1 MSNDIIVWLREVCID
16 ERGNIAA
23 DEIEKLRQQLAEC
36 KAREKVL
43 RDALRE
49 ALDYFQLP
57 GQIFNITWAEEVFSM
72 PSDSTALDAMLKK
85 AKKERHYFSNPLTP
99 AFCKNCNNSCPLS

>member
-36 KAREKVL
+36 KAREVVL
-43 RDALRE
+43 RDVLNDVLANATVHFPEHMIWHIEAAL
-49 ALDYFQLP
+49 A
-57 GQIFNITWAEEVFSM
+57 M
-72 PSDSTALDAMLKK
+72 PSD
-85 AKKERHYFSNPLTP
+85 
-99 AFCKNCNNSCPLS
+99 